1 LQDKSLSEYPLYLE
15 DNLKIAYT
23 ISSVYYLNPAGS
35 ITKGCLAYVIIC
47 LVFQRAILDPNYKS
61 RGEKYVLIDTI

>member
-1 LQDKSLSEYPLYLE
+1 MQDKSLSEYPLYLE

-23 ISSVYYLNPAGS
+23 ISSVYYLNPAV
-35 ITKGCLAYVIIC
+35 TKGCLAYVIIC
-47 LVFQRAILDPNYKS
+47 LVFQHAILDPNYKS